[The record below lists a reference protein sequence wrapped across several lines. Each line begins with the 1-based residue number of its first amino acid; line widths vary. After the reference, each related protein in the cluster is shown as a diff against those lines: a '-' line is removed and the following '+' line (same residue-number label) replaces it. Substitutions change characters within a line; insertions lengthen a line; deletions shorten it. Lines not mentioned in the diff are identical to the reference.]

1 MVGERLGRFAASIK
15 DGFEDVVELVDD
27 KIEKPIILDIKGMKQ
42 AGGECAKEA
51 RKTSRLCTTT
61 VSKAQQMVEFG
72 KSLQQ
77 TLEEVSDGDNKI
89 SAETFATI
97 KDLID
102 GDQMKASWKLA
113 TELDDLALKCVEHSV
128 RMIDSMEKGIDTLP
142 DILEDRL
149 DNKMEQAQREGSR
162 DGDPELRDVSPD
174 IEQLEKAVKEV
185 EEVNLFTVM
194 SSGQQAFRGLT
205 SKGQVCFE
213 LFDTIK
219 DFSVSVA
226 EVAGAIENFKLG
238 NMIGKIR
245 DLVKDIW
252 RCLRLSDLIK
262 AFAQSVGK
270 LIKWIISLFQKVSDK
285 LSKIWGALAK
295 AKDTMV
301 DIIEYVLASLKLCDD
316 AKDHSRSLV
325 SSCDDVTSHMGN
337 IATLN
342 KDSIGSIKELAD
354 GDEIKAMI
362 RLATTLDDVIM
373 DCIKKVI
380 EMIQKVTKGF
390 RELPGVLLEG
400 MPEDAEV
407 EDDDPEPA
415 DVEDDVEEM
424 NKARALIEEAGPMD
438 TVKSSQE
445 GFCNVK
451 EKFGKCQDMITS
463 SRSFAES
470 CKGNIDS
477 FTGTW
482 DLKNA
487 MSHLIE
493 MKRLVRLG
501 EMMKQFAEEI
511 HRLVQA
517 TIEVMNAALNKIKN
531 IDLVPDVLE
540 DAVGSLQIDGHRL
553 KKVGID
559 GSRIK
564 KLGNMFK

>member
-1 MVGERLGRFAASIK
+1 
-15 DGFEDVVELVDD
+15 
-27 KIEKPIILDIKGMKQ
+27 
-42 AGGECAKEA
+42 
-51 RKTSRLCTTT
+51 
-61 VSKAQQMVEFG
+61 
-72 KSLQQ
+72 
-77 TLEEVSDGDNKI
+77 
-89 SAETFATI
+89 
-97 KDLID
+97 
-102 GDQMKASWKLA
+102 
-113 TELDDLALKCVEHSV
+113 
-128 RMIDSMEKGIDTLP
+128 
-142 DILEDRL
+142 
-149 DNKMEQAQREGSR
+149 
-162 DGDPELRDVSPD
+162 
-174 IEQLEKAVKEV
+174 
-185 EEVNLFTVM
+185 
-194 SSGQQAFRGLT
+194 
-205 SKGQVCFE
+205 
-213 LFDTIK
+213 
-219 DFSVSVA
+219 
-226 EVAGAIENFKLG
+226 
-238 NMIGKIR
+238 
-245 DLVKDIW
+245 
-252 RCLRLSDLIK
+252 
-262 AFAQSVGK
+262 
-270 LIKWIISLFQKVSDK
+270 
-285 LSKIWGALAK
+285 
-295 AKDTMV
+295 
-301 DIIEYVLASLKLCDD
+301 
-316 AKDHSRSLV
+316 
-325 SSCDDVTSHMGN
+325 MGN

>member
-1 MVGERLGRFAASIK
+1 MVGERFGRFAASIK

-27 KIEKPIILDIKGMKQ
+27 KIDKPIILDIKGMKR
-42 AGGECAKEA
+42 AGGECAQEA
-51 RKTSRLCTTT
+51 RATSELCETT
-61 VSKAQQMVEFG
+61 VSKAQQMVDFG
-72 KSLQQ
+72 MNLQQ
-77 TLEEVSDGDNKI
+77 TLEEVSDGDNKL

-113 TELDDLALKCVEHSV
+113 TELDDLALQCVDHSV
-128 RMIDSMEKGIDTLP
+128 RMMDSMEKGIDTLP

-149 DNKMEQAQREGSR
+149 DNKVEQAKNEGSLE
-162 DGDPELRDVSPD
+162 GDPELRDVTPD
-174 IEQLEKAVKEV
+174 IEELEMAVKDV

-205 SKGQVCFE
+205 AKGQVCFE

-226 EVAGAIENFKLG
+226 GVAGAIENFKLG

-262 AFAQSVGK
+262 AFAQAVGR
-270 LIKWIISLFQKVSDK
+270 LTKWIISLFQKVSDK
-285 LSKIWGALAK
+285 LSKIWGALAH

-301 DIIEYVLASLKLCDD
+301 DIVQYVLSSLKLCDD
-316 AKDHSRSLV
+316 AKEHSRSLV
-325 SSCDDVTSHMGN
+325 GSCDDVTGHMGN
-337 IATLN
+337 IASLN

-362 RLATTLDDVIM
+362 RLATTLDDIIM
-373 DCIKKVI
+373 DCIRK
-380 EMIQKVTKGF
+380 MIQKVSQGF
-390 RELPGVLLEG
+390 SELPDVLLEG
-400 MPEDAEV
+400 MPEEADK

-415 DVEDDVEEM
+415 DVEGDVEEM
-424 NKARALIEEAGPMD
+424 HKSRALIEEAGPMD
-438 TVKSSQE
+438 TVKASQE
-445 GFCNVK
+445 GFGSVK

-463 SRSFAES
+463 SRSFAENCQS
-470 CKGNIDS
+470 NIDS

-487 MSHLIE
+487 MAHLIE

-517 TIEVMNAALNKIKN
+517 TIEVMTAALDKIKN

-540 DAVGSLQIDGHRL
+540 DAVGSLKIDGHRL
-553 KKVGID
+553 KKVRID

-564 KLGNMFK
+564 KLGGFFK